1 MDASQRNGSTSQFF
15 ESFDQSILSNSFQE
29 DLDLDDLEDTLW
41 AFTVSARQQDLFI
54 QSLTA
59 EVEVLEQQQ
68 QATLLQMQEM
78 EIEIDVISQDILELN
93 SAVERLVSRPPK
105 ATPECCYAKPKPFML
120 SEIPKPFVGQELP
133 RPNTKPIIEA
143 FPKPKP
149 SVVHGMPKPKFSCPI
164 DVAQNNEKSR
174 GQRQNQL
181 ESSLPKPVQ
190 EKPFKS
196 IFDCPTPTKPT
207 QIQKPKLKKKSS
219 KFNPKIT
226 STPCVI

>member
-1 MDASQRNGSTSQFF
+1 
-15 ESFDQSILSNSFQE
+15 
-29 DLDLDDLEDTLW
+29 
-41 AFTVSARQQDLFI
+41 
-54 QSLTA
+54 
-59 EVEVLEQQQ
+59 
-68 QATLLQMQEM
+68 MQEM
-78 EIEIDVISQDILELN
+78 EIEIDVIRQDILEQN
-93 SAVERLVSRPPK
+93 AAVERLFSRPPK

-149 SVVHGMPKPKFSCPI
+149 SVVHGMPKPSVVHGMPKPKFSCPI

-190 EKPFKS
+190 EKPTKLKS